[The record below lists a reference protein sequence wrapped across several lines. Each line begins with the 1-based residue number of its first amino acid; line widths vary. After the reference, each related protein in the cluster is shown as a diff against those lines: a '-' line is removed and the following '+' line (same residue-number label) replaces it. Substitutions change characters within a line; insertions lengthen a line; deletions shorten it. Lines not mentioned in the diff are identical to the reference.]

1 MILAALD
8 SKRQCNSFVSAV
20 GVDKATE
27 GLNCTRYSRILLDEY
42 LELGSQRIDDL
53 RCIVALDIRFRMP

>member
-27 GLNCTRYSRILLDEY
+27 GLNCTGYSRIFLDEY
-42 LELGSQRIDDL
+42 LELGSRRNNDL
-53 RCIVALDIRFRMP
+53 RCVALDFRFGML